1 MSIIETVKSQAQT
14 IKTITE
20 KPNERLVTNTKDISE
35 INGSVITVERYSRK
49 TCLLISNIDLNLSPV
64 ANVLSLINDTLKIGT
79 KEIDLVASHTVN
91 GNRVAP
97 IIVKFLYYKHR
108 DLEWVRRTWR
118 MHIKHSL
125 NKPAFRGILCP
136 GNRSVQAEERE
147 KERERERKKERHA
160 HVFTCKQE
168 LYAFYPGFSDAKAT
182 NIKYASETK
191 HFVPKRNNEE
201 NEDPCPVEI
210 ENVEMAYLRLYVTS
224 LLLCPVLLGNP
235 ILFSNHGV

>member
-1 MSIIETVKSQAQT
+1 MPPILEEVIVSIIETVKSQAQT

-147 KERERERKKERHA
+147 KERERKKERKKDMLI
-160 HVFTCKQE
+160 F
-168 LYAFYPGFSDAKAT
+168 LL
-182 NIKYASETK
+182 ASK
-191 HFVPKRNNEE
+191 KCMHFIQIFRMQKLRTLNMQVKRNTS
-201 NEDPCPVEI
+201 
-210 ENVEMAYLRLYVTS
+210 YLKGTMKKMKTRVQLRSRMLKWLICGYMWLRS
-224 LLLCPVLLGNP
+224 CYAQ
-235 ILFSNHGV
+235 FC